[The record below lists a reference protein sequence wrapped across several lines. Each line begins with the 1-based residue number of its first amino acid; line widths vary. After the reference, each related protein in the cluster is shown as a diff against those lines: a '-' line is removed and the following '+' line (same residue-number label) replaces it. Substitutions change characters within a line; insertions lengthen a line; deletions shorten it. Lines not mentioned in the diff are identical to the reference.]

1 MQRYFQDVNQ
11 RKLLQSRRVFNVDK
25 FGFQRRRQSHTLTRY
40 FQSSPRNLAS
50 PRPKSYMQLLK
61 APNPSL
67 DESRPTLACVTNT
80 PRRFGPKTTNTLKML
95 KSAIKTPSNI
105 LKRLQG
111 NVRVQLG
118 KAKRLFQGAAL
129 NTGGESLAHLLLKEG
144 VELGM
149 DLEPLLR
156 LPGQMKGE
164 TCNSDE
170 GEWKEVEVANRPF
183 RKVEEELEDLMS
195 PDWRETKEAAT
206 DKARKELARNKFSNP
221 VSSDPTNC
229 LTFHGFRG
237 SSKKTPPGSFSI
249 LEGSCVP
256 LSGMK
261 RKALSSAVHSRL
273 LRVLRLADFGRVVQS
288 KFAEAILMRSSPKMD
303 GGLKQVKE
311 VKDLISKASKL
322 KVSNGEL
329 ENFKVCLRH
338 HRDALR
344 ETTNFLQYYNDRKGA
359 LVTEKVAQEVLDL
372 EETFGFFREGYG
384 EGAMDVI
391 RCNLCGISHKSVHT

>member
-1 MQRYFQDVNQ
+1 MQRYFQDLNQ

-25 FGFQRRRQSHTLTRY
+25 FGFRRRRQSHTLTRY
-40 FQSSPRNLAS
+40 FHSSPRNLAS
-50 PRPKSYMQLLK
+50 PRPSGYVQLTQ
-61 APNPSL
+61 AQS
-67 DESRPTLACVTNT
+67 PTLNVNRTTLANITNT
-80 PRRFGPKTTNTLKML
+80 PKQFGPKTTSTLKML
-95 KSAIKTPSNI
+95 RSAIKTPSNI

-111 NVRVQLG
+111 NVRTQLG
-118 KAKRLFQGAAL
+118 KAKRLFQGATR
-129 NTGGESLAHLLLKEG
+129 NMGGESLAHVLSKEG
-144 VELGM
+144 VEVGLV
-149 DLEPLLR
+149 LEPLLL
-156 LPGQMKGE
+156 LPGQMKKE
-164 TCNSDE
+164 TCGDVE
-170 GEWKEVEVANRPF
+170 EWEEVKVAKRPY
-183 RKVEEELEDLMS
+183 RKVEEEVEDLMS

-229 LTFHGFRG
+229 LTFLGFRG

-273 LRVLRLADFGRVVQS
+273 LRVLRLADFGRVVQC
-288 KFAEAILMRSSPKMD
+288 KFAEAVLRRASSKVD
-303 GGLKQVKE
+303 DGLKQAME
-311 VKDLISKASKL
+311 VKGLKAMLAVL

-344 ETTNFLQYYNDRKGA
+344 ETTNFLQYYNGRKGA
-359 LVTEKVAQEVLDL
+359 LVTEKVAQEVLDM
-372 EETFGFFREGYG
+372 EETFGFFREAYG

-391 RCNLCGISHKSVHT
+391 RCNLCGISHKSIHT